1 MLVHRR
7 SSPRNLLGFPNNLP
21 VPIYT
26 PGWREALWELS
37 VLPNNTTQCPRP
49 GLEPGPLAPGTSA
62 LTMRPRRQKL
72 QLLYTNKE
80 CKILFMRIK
89 FLKPGHHLT
98 WGYPFTFY
106 LPLSLSQ
113 MPAEFVQT
121 LIFSLSMKHT
131 CLRHYVHACLVH
143 FTRDT
148 TDYWRNLTCRW
159 WPLQAWGKTPKMG
172 QLPAGTSPIWL
183 LTRLFHMQPW
193 KGCEA
198 KRKKYSEHRA
208 L

>member
-1 MLVHRR
+1 MFHLKQHVSETIRNYVLVRVNFKIRYDQFNGLCVRHL
-7 SSPRNLLGFPNNLP
+7 SVFPFNEFTCNLP
-21 VPIYT
+21 NDLKSEVVCILIILYNK
-26 PGWREALWELS
+26 
-37 VLPNNTTQCPRP
+37 LP
-49 GLEPGPLAPGTSA
+49 
-62 LTMRPRRQKL
+62 KL

-113 MPAEFVQT
+113 MLAEFVQT

-148 TDYWRNLTCRW
+148 ADTWRNLTCRW